1 MFRGHR
7 AWAVARKEIRDILRD
22 RRTVFMAIVFPLIL
36 YPLLIIGLVQGTLT
50 QESRARATKRIVAIS
65 GGENAPGLV
74 KEIEANEALK
84 VVSFNGK
91 VANIPKVG
99 AAVGLVIPKDF
110 RETIEAGETAEVTL
124 VYDSADQA
132 SQDAA
137 GKLSETVLTFAR
149 GVLSM
154 RLAYNG
160 IEAEYI
166 NPVDIDRRDIAT
178 PRKRGAFRLGKM
190 LAFLL
195 VILCLT
201 GALYPALD
209 AISGEKERGTL
220 ETLLSIPA
228 TRLEI
233 LGGKYAAVFSMSVAS
248 VVSNFLSLS
257 ATMFMVN
264 CLMKSAS
271 GGKSPIDFSVPMTA
285 FIIFVPALL
294 PLAALFS
301 AVSLAVAAFARSV
314 REGQYYLAPLYAV
327 VLPLTALAI
336 LPEMR
341 LTYPAALVPVLS
353 MALFLKDGLLETLST
368 GPALV
373 AVAST
378 CVYAALALKW
388 AAGVFSREEVLF
400 ASPLSDTVPPAA
412 VGLAKPS
419 HALFV
424 WAVSVILFFFF
435 GLTLTKKYGLGR
447 PLVILMIYAGF
458 VIGPALVYAARRR
471 LDWRKVFPFER
482 IGPRRAVSI
491 ALFVPAA
498 ILLGMAAHALQSSF
512 LAPPPEMMKAVAGQ
526 KVSLYALVLS
536 IALVPAVCEELM
548 YRGFIHQSFAA
559 RWRPIRA
566 VVASAALFSIA
577 HLNIYQLLPLFVL
590 GVLLALVVR
599 FSGGLLAAMIV
610 HFCNNAFAVVMEA
623 YKAKIAFLTKAL
635 DGPWAVVV
643 VISMAVAGLA
653 LAAAAVRVARGARR
667 ESD

>member
-1 MFRGHR
+1 MFRGHK
-7 AWAVARKEIRDILRD
+7 AWVVARKETRDILRD

-50 QESRARATKRIVAIS
+50 QESRSRATKKVVAIS
-65 GGENAPGLV
+65 GGENAPDLV
-74 KEIEANEALK
+74 KDIEASESLK
-84 VVSFNGK
+84 VVPFSGK
-91 VANIPKVG
+91 MADVPKVG
-99 AAVGLVIPKDF
+99 ASAALIIPKDF
-110 RETIEAGETAEVTL
+110 METIDAGETAKVTL

-132 SQDAA
+132 SQNAV
-137 GKLSETVLTFAR
+137 GKLSDAVLQYAR
-149 GVLSM
+149 GVLSA
-154 RLAYNG
+154 RLAYEG
-160 IEAEYI
+160 IESEYI
-166 NPVDIDRRDIAT
+166 TPVDINRRDIAT

-264 CLMKSAS
+264 YLMKSAS
-271 GGKSPIDFSVPMTA
+271 GGKSPIDFSVPMAA
-285 FIIFVPALL
+285 FVLFIPALL

-301 AVSLAVAAFARSV
+301 AVSLSVAAFARSV

-327 VLPLTALAI
+327 VLPLTALAV

-341 LTYPAALVPVLS
+341 LTYRTALVPVLS

-378 CVYAALALKW
+378 CVYAAVALKW
-388 AAGVFSREEVLF
+388 AAAVFSREEVLF
-400 ASPLSDTVPPAA
+400 ASPAAEAVPPAA

-424 WAVSVILFFFF
+424 WAVTVILFFFF
-435 GLTLTKKYGLGR
+435 GLTLKEKYGLGR
-447 PLVILMIYAGF
+447 PLMVLMIYIGF
-458 VIGPALVYAARRR
+458 VVVPVLAYCAYKR
-471 LDWRKVFPFER
+471 LDWHKVFPFER
-482 IGPRRAVSI
+482 IGPRRAASI

-498 ILLGMAAHALQSSF
+498 ILLGMAAHALQSSL
-512 LAPPPEMMKAVAGQ
+512 LAPPPEMMKTVVGRT
-526 KVSLYALVLS
+526 VSFYALILS
-536 IALVPAVCEELM
+536 IAFVPAVCEELL
-548 YRGFIHQSFAA
+548 YRGFLYQSFAA
-559 RWRPIRA
+559 RWRPIWA

-577 HLNIYQLLPLFVL
+577 HLNIYQVLPLFVL
-590 GVLLALVVR
+590 GVLLALVAR
-599 FSGGLLAAMIV
+599 FSGGLLAAMLV
-610 HFCNNAFAVVMEA
+610 HFCNNSFAIVMEA
-623 YKAKIAFLTKAL
+623 YKEKIAFLTKAL
-635 DGPWAVVV
+635 NGPWAVVA
-643 VISMAVAGLA
+643 VISMALVGLV
-653 LAAAAVRVARGARR
+653 LAAAAVRVAQKRVA
-667 ESD
+667 